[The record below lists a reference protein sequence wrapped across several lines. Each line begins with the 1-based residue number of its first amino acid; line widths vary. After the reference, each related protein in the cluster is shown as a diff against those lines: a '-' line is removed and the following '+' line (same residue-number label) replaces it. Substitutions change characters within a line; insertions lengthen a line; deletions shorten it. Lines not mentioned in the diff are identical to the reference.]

1 MCRCHDAGGR
11 RCPSQLDPARRAIAV
26 ASQLVARWDKRHQA
40 ALAAGD
46 QEAADKAL
54 NRFVAAI
61 DSLGEREGRI
71 ADALRAAIPPTRA
84 DEYTADRLRE
94 MSTDQLGDEL
104 AGLNDDPVAAD
115 RVVAEMLRRD
125 DEDQQLHATL
135 SVDAIAEMDDF
146 DRYTAWVRTENHPE
160 LRARIEDQWR
170 REGANPAAMTGTD
183 PFAANADVTAAADD
197 TPELSATDQQRL
209 AEGWQTLSWRK
220 YAALEESLI
229 TNPAYR
235 TSLDEIKA
243 RGTVNNLEVELR
255 QEYSEFLDD
264 LHVQAENACRGKLLN
279 RKGEARGVDPNDI
292 LRGNVILLRSFASDE
307 LRSFLAGQ
315 GGAMSYSRWMSEHKQ
330 SAISPSSHRRFQ
342 DRDVVA

>member
-11 RCPSQLDPARRAIAV
+11 RCPSQLDPARKAIAV
-26 ASQLVARWDKRHQA
+26 ASQLVARWDKRHQE
-40 ALAAGD
+40 ALDRGD
-46 QEAADKAL
+46 QAAADKAL
-54 NRFVAAI
+54 DRFVTAI
-61 DSLGEREGRI
+61 DSLGDREGRI
-71 ADALRAAIPPTRA
+71 ADAVRAAIPPTRA
-84 DEYTADRLRE
+84 DEYSADRLRQ

-125 DEDQQLHATL
+125 DEDQQLHTAL
-135 SVDAIAEMDDF
+135 SVDAVVGMDDF

-170 REGANPAAMTGTD
+170 REGVNPAAMTGTD
-183 PFAANADVTAAADD
+183 PFAESGDASTDGDP
-197 TPELSATDQQRL
+197 PELSADDQQRL
-209 AEGWQTLSWRK
+209 ADGWQTLSWRK

-229 TNPAYR
+229 TNPAHR
-235 TSLDEIKA
+235 TSLEEVKA
-243 RGTVNNLEVELR
+243 RGTVRDLDLELR
-255 QEYSEFLDD
+255 QEYSQFLDN
-264 LHVQAENACRGKLLN
+264 LHVEAENACRGKLLN
-279 RKGEARGVDPNDI
+279 RKGEARRVDPNEI
-292 LRGNVILLRSFASDE
+292 LRGNVVLLKAYASPE

-330 SAISPSSHRRFQ
+330 SADGPSQQRRFQ

>member
-1 MCRCHDAGGR
+1 MCRCHDDGGR
-11 RCPSQLDPARRAIAV
+11 RCPSQLDPARKAIAV

-46 QEAADKAL
+46 QKAADKAL
-54 NRFVAAI
+54 DRFVAAI

-71 ADALRAAIPPTRA
+71 ANALRAAIPPTRA
-84 DEYTADRLRE
+84 DEYTAARLRE

-125 DEDQQLHATL
+125 DEDQQLHANL
-135 SVDAIAEMDDF
+135 SVEAIADMDDF

-160 LRARIEDQWR
+160 LRARIEEQWR
-170 REGANPAAMTGTD
+170 REGVNPAAMTGAD
-183 PFAANADVTAAADD
+183 PFGAQADITAADD
-197 TPELSATDQQRL
+197 APELSATDQQRL

-229 TNPAYR
+229 TNPAHR

-243 RGTVNNLEVELR
+243 RGTVSNLEVELR

-292 LRGNVILLRSFASDE
+292 LRGNVILLRNYASEE

-330 SAISPSSHRRFQ
+330 SANSPSNQLRFQ

>member
-1 MCRCHDAGGR
+1 MCRCHDDGGR

-26 ASQLVARWDKRHQA
+26 ASQLVARWDKRHQE
-40 ALAAGD
+40 ALAAGN

-54 NRFVAAI
+54 GRFVTAI

-71 ADALRAAIPPTRA
+71 VNALRAAIPPTRA
-84 DEYTADRLRE
+84 DEYTTDRLRQ
-94 MSTDQLGDEL
+94 MSTEQLGEAL

-125 DEDQQLHATL
+125 DEDQELNDTL
-135 SVDAIAEMDDF
+135 SVDAVADMDDF
-146 DRYTAWVRTENHPE
+146 DRYTAWVRTENHPA

-170 REGANPAAMTGTD
+170 REGVNPAAMTGTD
-183 PFAANADVTAAADD
+183 PFADQETSAAGEI
-197 TPELSATDQQRL
+197 PELSDDDQQRL
-209 AEGWQTLSWRK
+209 AEGWETLSWRK

-229 TNPAYR
+229 TNPAHR
-235 TSLDEIKA
+235 TSLEEIKA
-243 RGTVNNLEVELR
+243 RGTVREMEVDLR

-279 RKGEARGVDPNDI
+279 RKGEARKVDPNDI
-292 LRGNVILLRSFASDE
+292 LRGNVVLLKAYGSPE

-315 GGAMSYSRWMSEHKQ
+315 GGAISFSRWMSEHKQ
-330 SAISPSSHRRFQ
+330 SADAPSNQRRFQ